1 MKKIVIEGEMTISR
15 ASELKLELLPVYA
28 TEKKIEI
35 DLSGVSEIDSSGLQL
50 MVAMK
55 LESIARDIPL
65 SFTGHSSA
73 VQDALELADLAG
85 FFGDPVLI
93 TTH

>member
-1 MKKIVIEGEMTISR
+1 MKKIAIEGEMTISR
-15 ASELKLELLPVYA
+15 ASELKLELMPVCEA
-28 TEKKIEI
+28 AQKIEI

-50 MVAMK
+50 MMAMK
-55 LESIARDIPL
+55 LESIARDIQL
-65 SFTGHSSA
+65 SFSGHSTA
-73 VQDALELADLAG
+73 VQDALEVTDLGG